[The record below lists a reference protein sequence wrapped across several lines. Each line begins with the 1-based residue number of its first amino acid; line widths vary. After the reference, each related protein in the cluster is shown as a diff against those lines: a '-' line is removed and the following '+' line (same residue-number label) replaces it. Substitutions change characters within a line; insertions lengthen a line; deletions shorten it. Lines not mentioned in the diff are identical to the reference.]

1 MDLAGG
7 PNGLVVLVIA
17 IAAVSGILVVL
28 WLLVA
33 GRVDSSRSIVV
44 HAPVDRAWE
53 SIRHFPTLHARH
65 GKARHLCRFEEW
77 TLRRGDGE
85 RPGTI
90 WRGSGIWDSDQYW
103 ADVEIVWTVPGRE
116 IALSLRRDS
125 LGTHRGLRHH
135 VGSLRLESVDA
146 ATTKLTWRLRARL
159 RSPRLILE
167 RLRAGSRLRARLL
180 DQGLRSLKVEID
192 QSEQPAPGETL
203 PLSETPDSVATA
215 PLPPDRLPPETT
227 V

>member
-1 MDLAGG
+1 VDLAGG
-7 PNGLVVLVIA
+7 PTGLLVLA
-17 IAAVSGILVVL
+17 IASVSGLLVVL

-33 GRVDSSRSIVV
+33 GRVDLTRSIVV

-53 SIRHFPTLHARH
+53 SIRHFPTLHTRH

-85 RPGTI
+85 HAGTI
-90 WRGSGIWDSDQYW
+90 WRGSGAWGIKPYW
-103 ADVEIVWTVPGRE
+103 ADVEIVWTAPGRE
-116 IALSLRRDS
+116 IAFSLRRDS
-125 LGTHRGLRHH
+125 LGTQRGLCDH

-146 ATTKLTWRLRARL
+146 ATTKVTWLLGARL

-192 QSEQPAPGETL
+192 RSGQSAPQEAL
-203 PLSETPDSVATA
+203 PLREPPDTVAGRS
-215 PLPPDRLPPETT
+215 LPPDRLPPETT
-227 V
+227 A